1 MKYKLL
7 FCLLSVLSISS
18 AKAQTEYQNQIF
30 KSYIK
35 TVECY
40 NTSKEQSLPVINLK
54 SSETLTFGFD
64 DLRGG
69 QKNYSYTIE
78 HCTWDWKPSRMN
90 LLDYLEGVQQ
100 DILFNYRYSFNTLV
114 KFTHYQLTF
123 PNDQMKPKVGGNY
136 ILKIYEDND
145 PSKVVITQ
153 RFYVLNNTINI
164 GAEVVPATDVADR
177 NSKQKI
183 NFSLF
188 YQTPIN
194 NPYQEIKA
202 VVMQN
207 AIPQTAI
214 INTKP
219 SFVKPG
225 TLVYNDINTNQ
236 FWAGNEFRKFDTRS
250 FRYKAEH
257 VADIYRD
264 STQNVILS
272 IDLPNNSNRYSNQF
286 DENGNFFIRNNDGRD
301 NVTDSDYAY
310 MLFTLAAPPPTPK
323 GNVYVFG
330 RFNNYALTEDNK
342 LIFESS
348 RRRFYGNVKL
358 KQGLYDFK
366 YVWVDENG
374 KFNDTVF
381 EGSFFETENSYQVF
395 AYHRRPGARYDDLVG
410 FTNINSI
417 KR

>member
-1 MKYKLL
+1 MKNKILL
-7 FCLLSVLSISS
+7 YLLLSLS
-18 AKAQTEYQNQIF
+18 AFTVRAQGEYQNKVF
-30 KSYIK
+30 KNYIK

-40 NTSKEQSLPVINLK
+40 NTAKEQSFPIINLK
-54 SSETLTFGFD
+54 SSETITFSFD

-69 QKNYSYTIE
+69 QKNFTYVIE
-78 HCTWDWKPSRMN
+78 HCTWDWKSSRIN
-90 LLDYLEGVQQ
+90 TLDYLEGVQQ

-114 KFTHYQLTF
+114 KFTNYQMNF
-123 PNDQMKPKVGGNY
+123 PNDQMKVKIGGNY

-145 PSKVVITQ
+145 PNKVVITQ
-153 RFYVLNNTINI
+153 RFYVLNNTINV
-164 GAEVVPATDVADR
+164 GAEVVPATEVADR

-194 NPYQEIKA
+194 NPYLEVKA

-207 AIPQTAI
+207 MIPQTAI
-214 INTKP
+214 VNMKP

-225 TLVYNDINTNQ
+225 TLVYNDINTNH
-236 FWAGNEFRKFDTRS
+236 FFGGNEFRKFDTRS

-272 IDLPNNSNRYSNQF
+272 IDLPNGSSRYSNQF
-286 DENGNFFIRNNDGRD
+286 DENGNFYVRNTDGRD
-301 NVTDSDYAY
+301 NTTDSDYAY
-310 MLFTLAAPPPTPK
+310 MLFTLAAQPPTSK

-330 RFNNYALTEDNK
+330 RFNNYALNEENK
-342 LIFESS
+342 LTFEAS
-348 RRRFYGNVKL
+348 RRRFYGNIKL
-358 KQGLYDFK
+358 KQGIYDFK
-366 YVWVDENG
+366 YVWVDESG
-374 KFNDTVF
+374 KFDDTIF
-381 EGSFFETENSYQVF
+381 EGSFFETENSYQVL

-410 FTNINSI
+410 FNNINSV

>member
-1 MKYKLL
+1 MNYRLVICL
-7 FCLLSVLSISS
+7 FLSLSVFTVR
-18 AKAQTEYQNQIF
+18 AQSEYQNKVF
-30 KSYIK
+30 KNYIK

-40 NTSKEQSLPVINLK
+40 NTSKEQSFPIINLK
-54 SSETLTFGFD
+54 SSETLTFAFD

-69 QKNYSYTIE
+69 QKNYTYVVE
-78 HCTWDWKPSRMN
+78 HCTWDWKPSRIN
-90 LLDYLEGVQQ
+90 ILDYLEGVQQ

-123 PNDQMKPKVGGNY
+123 PNDQMKVKIGGNY
-136 ILKIYEDND
+136 VLKIYEDND
-145 PSKVVITQ
+145 PTKVVITQ

-164 GAEVVPATDVADR
+164 GAEVIPATEVADR
-177 NSKQKI
+177 KSKQKI

-188 YQTPIN
+188 HQTPIN
-194 NPYQEIKA
+194 NPFLEVKA

-207 AIPQTAI
+207 MIPQTAI
-214 INTKP
+214 VNTKP
-219 SFVKPG
+219 SFVKSG
-225 TLVYNDINTNQ
+225 TLVYNDINTNH
-236 FWAGNEFRKFDTRS
+236 FFGGNEFRKFDTRS

-272 IDLPNNSNRYSNQF
+272 IDLPNGSNRYSNQF
-286 DENGNFFIRNNDGRD
+286 DENGNFFIRNTDGRD
-301 NVTDSDYAY
+301 NTTDSDYAY

-330 RFNNYALTEDNK
+330 RFNNYALNDENK
-342 LIFESS
+342 LTFESS
-348 RRRFYGNVKL
+348 RRRFYGNIKL

-374 KFNDTVF
+374 KFDDTVF
-381 EGSFFETENSYQVF
+381 EGSFFETENSYQVL

-410 FTNINSI
+410 FTSINSV

>member
-7 FCLLSVLSISS
+7 FCLLSVLSIAS

-342 LIFESS
+342 LTFESS

-374 KFNDTVF
+374 KFNDTIF